1 MVKSVAQE
9 IREMGDRLAA
19 LYDEPTA
26 VDEAGGYYTKDV
38 FAMIEKVGVDQVM
51 RDLLEFLDGD
61 AIQDF
66 VNHMYEKNQEK

>member
-1 MVKSVAQE
+1 MVKTVAEE

-51 RDLLEFLDGD
+51 RDLLEFLDAD
-61 AIQDF
+61 AIQSF
-66 VNHMYEKNQEK
+66 VNHMAKEDR

>member
-1 MVKSVAQE
+1 MVKKSEAE
-9 IREMGDRLAA
+9 LIREMGDRLAA
-19 LYDEPTA
+19 LYDKPTA

-38 FAMIEKVGVDQVM
+38 FAMIEKVGVEQVM

-66 VNHMYEKNQEK
+66 VNHMFDKEE

>member
-1 MVKSVAQE
+1 MVKTVADE
-9 IREMGDRLAA
+9 IREMGDRLTA
-19 LYDEPTA
+19 LYAEPVA

-38 FAMIEKVGVDQVM
+38 FAMIEKVGIEQVM

-66 VNHMYEKNQEK
+66 VNHMANKEE

>member
-1 MVKSVAQE
+1 MVKTVAEE
-9 IREMGDRLAA
+9 IREMGDRLTA
-19 LYDEPTA
+19 LYNEPVA

-38 FAMIEKVGVDQVM
+38 FAMIEKVGIEQVM

-66 VNHMYEKNQEK
+66 VNHMADKER

>member
-1 MVKSVAQE
+1 MVKTVAEE
-9 IREMGDRLAA
+9 IREMGDRLTA
-19 LYDEPTA
+19 LYNEPVA

-38 FAMIEKVGVDQVM
+38 FAMIEKVGIEQVM

-66 VNHMYEKNQEK
+66 VNHMANKEE

>member
-1 MVKSVAQE
+1 MVKSVAEE
-9 IREMGDRLAA
+9 IRELGDRLAA
-19 LYDEPTA
+19 LYDKPTA

-38 FAMIEKVGVDQVM
+38 FAMIEEHGIEQVM

-66 VNHMYEKNQEK
+66 VNHMANKEE

>member
-1 MVKSVAQE
+1 MVKKSEAQL

-19 LYDEPTA
+19 LYDKPTA

-38 FAMIEKVGVDQVM
+38 FAMIEKVGVEQVM

-66 VNHMYEKNQEK
+66 VNHMFDKEE

>member
-1 MVKSVAQE
+1 MVKSVAEE

-51 RDLLEFLDGD
+51 RDLLEFLDGNT
-61 AIQDF
+61 IQDF
-66 VNHMYEKNQEK
+66 VNHMDKEDR

>member
-1 MVKSVAQE
+1 MVKSVAEE

-38 FAMIEKVGVDQVM
+38 FAMIEKVGIDQVM
-51 RDLLEFLDGD
+51 RDLLEFLDGNT
-61 AIQDF
+61 IQDF
-66 VNHMYEKNQEK
+66 VNHMDKEDR